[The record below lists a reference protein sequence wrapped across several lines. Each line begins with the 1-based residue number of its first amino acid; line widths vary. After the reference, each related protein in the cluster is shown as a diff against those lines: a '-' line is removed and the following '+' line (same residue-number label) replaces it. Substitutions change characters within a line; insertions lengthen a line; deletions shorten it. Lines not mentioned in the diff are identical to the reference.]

1 MKRLAIITTHPI
13 QYNAPLF
20 RLLSERKR
28 IAVKVFYTW
37 GQSQEAV
44 FDARFGLQRSW
55 DIPLLDGYEYE
66 FVHNTSKKPDSNSFF
81 GVINPGLVD
90 ELKREKY
97 DVILVYRWSLLSH
110 LRILRSFSGDGKIFF
125 RGDSH
130 LQKTPGGL
138 KGILKNRFLRFV
150 YQHVDK
156 ALYVGKQNKEYYLRF
171 GLTNEQLLYTPHAI
185 DNERFSTDA
194 DIWEAKAHAERAAL
208 SIPQNCLVFLYA
220 GKFYEV
226 KQLELLI
233 DVFQRLKGANYRLL
247 LVGNGEQEK
256 QLRAS
261 AANDDRILFQPFR
274 NQSEMP
280 LVYRLGDVFVLPSKS
295 ETWGLAVNEAMAC
308 SRPAIV
314 SDACGCAPELIIQG
328 ETGFV
333 FDHTN
338 RHELLQLLL
347 QFNHKETAAVMGKRS
362 LEHVKHF
369 SLERVAEVIEK
380 AVLEAG
386 SKEAQG
392 ENPRAKRQH
401 PR

>member
-1 MKRLAIITTHPI
+1 MKRLAIVTSHPI

-20 RLLSERKR
+20 RLLSKRKR

-37 GQSQEAV
+37 GQSKDVV
-44 FDARFGLQRSW
+44 FDKKFGLQRSW
-55 DIPLLDGYEYE
+55 DIPLLEGYEYE
-66 FVHNTSKKPDSNSFF
+66 FVKNTSRHPDSNRFW
-81 GVINPGLVD
+81 GVINPGLVNQ
-90 ELKREKY
+90 LKQEKF
-97 DVILVYRWSLLSH
+97 DAILVYRWSLFSH
-110 LRILRSFSGDGKIFF
+110 LRILHSFGGNKKIFF

-130 LQKTPGGL
+130 LLKLQRGL
-138 KGILKNRFLRFV
+138 KGVLKKWLLRLV
-150 YQHVDK
+150 YQKVDK
-156 ALYVGKQNKEYYLRF
+156 AFYVGEHNKAYYLQS
-171 GLTNEQLLYTPHAI
+171 GLKPEQLLYAPHAV
-185 DNERFSTDA
+185 DNDRFIIDA
-194 DIWEAKAHAERAAL
+194 DKWEAKATADRASL
-208 SIPQNCLVFLYA
+208 SIPQNCIVFLYA

-233 DVFQRLKGANYRLL
+233 DVFQQLKGDHYRLL

-256 QLRAS
+256 QLCAS
-261 AANDDRILFQPFR
+261 AANDDRIIFKPFR

-314 SDACGCAPELIIQG
+314 SDACGCVPELIIQG

-333 FDHTN
+333 FRNGDGKD
-338 RHELLQLLL
+338 LLKQMRE
-347 QFNHKETAAVMGKRS
+347 FMDKSISKNMGEKAF
-362 LEHVKHF
+362 EHIQQF

-386 SKEAQG
+386 SK
-392 ENPRAKRQH
+392 K
-401 PR
+401 

>member
-37 GQSQEAV
+37 GQSQETV
-44 FDARFGLQRSW
+44 FDVRFGLQRSW
-55 DIPLLDGYEYE
+55 DIPLLDGYDYE
-66 FVHNTSKKPDSNSFF
+66 FVHNDSKKPDSNSFW
-81 GVINPGLVD
+81 GVINPGLIKK
-90 ELKREKY
+90 LKQEKF
-97 DVILVYRWSLLSH
+97 DAILVYRWSLLSH
-110 LRILRSFSGDGKIFF
+110 LRILRSFGSRTKLFF

-130 LQKTPGGL
+130 LQKSQSGL
-138 KGILKNRFLRFV
+138 KGILKKRLLRFV

-156 ALYVGKQNKEYYLRF
+156 AFYVGQQNKEYYLRF
-171 GLTNEQLLYTPHAI
+171 GLTEEQLLYTPHAI

-194 DIWEAKAHAERAAL
+194 DNWEAKANAERASL
-208 SIPQNCLVFLYA
+208 SIPQHCLVFLYA

-233 DVFQRLKGANYRLL
+233 DVFQELKGDQYRLL

-314 SDACGCAPELIIQG
+314 SDACGCAPELIVKG

-333 FDHTN
+333 IRSGD
-338 RHELLQLLL
+338 EADLLKQMQL
-347 QFNHKETAAVMGKRS
+347 FTDKTVSKKMGERAF
-362 LEHVKHF
+362 EHIQQF

-380 AVLEAG
+380 TVGEEEVG
-386 SKEAQG
+386 S
-392 ENPRAKRQH
+392 R
-401 PR
+401 